1 MHRPLRLL
9 VNSLAGIP
17 QYYLRTGFGRN
28 VIDRDQVLA
37 LYDAEMRQDPIVETG
52 TRVERVGPIVRVVG
66 KENYVLFSRL
76 RGANAR
82 DVVVA
87 QAEFFRRAGTEV
99 EWKLYGH
106 DTPANLSALLE
117 AEGFVPDQP
126 ETLVVLDL
134 GEDTTRWPVPP
145 GVKVLQVTDSSRFRD
160 AIAANDAAFGPEG
173 RDFAGRMKDRLS
185 DPALGLF
192 VAYVDGVPASTG
204 RVELSPGR
212 SFAGLWGGGTSPK
225 YRHRGIYRALVA
237 TRAEFAR
244 RRGYRFLTVDARETS
259 RPILERLGF
268 VPLTSTRGWILR
280 ARHDAPKGLLGD

>member
-1 MHRPLRLL
+1 
-9 VNSLAGIP
+9 
-17 QYYLRTGFGRN
+17 
-28 VIDRDQVLA
+28 VIDRDRVLA
-37 LYDAEMRQDPIVETG
+37 LYDAEMRQDPMVDPG
-52 TRVERVGPIVRVVG
+52 TRVERVGPVVRVVG
-66 KENYVLFSRL
+66 TENYVLFSRL
-76 RGANAR
+76 TDANAR
-82 DVVVA
+82 EVIA
-87 QAEFFRRAGTEV
+87 TQAEFFRRAGSEV

-106 DTPANLSALLE
+106 DTPANLALLLE

-134 GEDTTRWPVPP
+134 GEDTARWPVPP
-145 GVKVLQVTDSSRFRD
+145 GVEVRQVTDSTRFRD

-173 RDFAGRMKDRLS
+173 RDFAGRLKDRLS
-185 DPALGLF
+185 DPTLGLF

-204 RVELSPGR
+204 RVELPPGR
-212 SFAGLWGGGTSPK
+212 SFAGLWGGGTAPK
-225 YRHRGIYRALVA
+225 FRHRGIYRALVA

-280 ARHDAPKGLLGD
+280 ARHESPKGLLGD